1 MNSED
6 VLEEMPKLK
15 LQIQLQLILMGY
27 YGSYFKIDFKG
38 PVL

>member
-15 LQIQLQLILMGY
+15 LEIQLQLILRGY
-27 YGSYFKIDFKG
+27 YGSYFEVDYWG